1 MQVIGSPLAAGL
13 LSLDGVWGLRGW
25 QWLFLVEGLPTIV
38 LGMYIHHVLVD
49 GPAKAAFLTAEE
61 REIVILRKAQNLQV
75 RHFQVTRNVA
85 LLLRNMQP
93 AASSLAVRHRSF
105 SHAVPFMSCRAS
117 LMDSLLMISRVSTV
131 NDAAKQCGE

>member
-25 QWLFLVEGLPTIV
+25 QWLFVVEGLPTVV

-75 RHFQVTRNVA
+75 RHFQVTRDVAPLLCNV
-85 LLLRNMQP
+85 QP
-93 AASSLAVRHRSF
+93 AASGLAVRHENVSY
-105 SHAVPFMSCRAS
+105 AVP
-117 LMDSLLMISRVSTV
+117 L
-131 NDAAKQCGE
+131 

>member
-1 MQVIGSPLAAGL
+1 ME
-13 LSLDGVWGLRGW
+13 GVGHLHGW

-75 RHFQVTRNVA
+75 RHYQVTGDVA
-85 LLLRNMQP
+85 LLLCNMQP
-93 AASSLAVRHRSF
+93 AASGPMGETELFVMPCLSC
-105 SHAVPFMSCRAS
+105 HAVPLYR
-117 LMDSLLMISRVSTV
+117 T
-131 NDAAKQCGE
+131 G